1 MTGGERHL
9 PAMNCFSVEVMDI
22 AFHVPPIKW
31 KGDILGHIGI
41 NDVFFYVLSGE
52 CYMKIEDDCFI
63 VKSGQIAY
71 LPKEKLRAYTR
82 VTEDFVMYEIAFSVK
97 ADGKELFSSIGL
109 DEGDYAVDAE
119 DGEMLKNLFEGAS
132 RYEFNRSGFFDIA
145 ASAKCFEIIAEYIRL
160 RLKSEGKRKPFAE
173 VLNFM
178 KKHLGDNIT
187 LSELSDV
194 AFMQKNYFVKKFR
207 EVYNMPP
214 MEYFAHLKTYEAMK
228 YLSGGEMRIDETAKM
243 VGISDSAYFSRF
255 FKKHTGLTPAE
266 YRKLFK

>member
-41 NDVFFYVLSGE
+41 NDVFFYVISGE

-63 VKSGQIAY
+63 VKSGQIVY
-71 LPKEKLRAYTR
+71 LPKGKLRAYTR
-82 VTEDFVMYEIAFSVK
+82 VTEDFVMYEIAFSVT

-160 RLKSEGKRKPFAE
+160 RLKSEGKKKPFSE
-173 VLNFM
+173 VLFFM
-178 KKHLGDNIT
+178 KKHLGENIT

-194 AFMQKNYFVKKFR
+194 AFMQKNYFDRVHRWGILWNIGALLCPSCVAVLRRSHKVASVNFSAIFQKHLILKSVR
-207 EVYNMPP
+207 MPDN
-214 MEYFAHLKTYEAMK
+214 ARC
-228 YLSGGEMRIDETAKM
+228 MRFHAATTCRI
-243 VGISDSAYFSRF
+243 
-255 FKKHTGLTPAE
+255 L
-266 YRKLFK
+266 